1 MLCYLFLY
9 LFICK
14 GFREQNL
21 KFVFELVEGDDRCY
35 HAVYTAKSK
44 VEQSLE
50 FLLTFP
56 FWTICPEY
64 TKFLMEILF
73 FKFSWVIS

>member
-21 KFVFELVEGDDRCY
+21 KFVFELVEGDDRAITQC
-35 HAVYTAKSK
+35 TLLK
-44 VEQSLE
+44 VKLSNHWN
-50 FLLTFP
+50 F
-56 FWTICPEY
+56 Y
-64 TKFLMEILF
+64 
-73 FKFSWVIS
+73 